1 MAAVKFVTGT
11 LGIITAMIAAP
22 ILIAAL
28 AVFSAADGD
37 IVELPVIHTST
48 DARAMTFDA
57 DDFDYWGV
65 RISAD
70 PGDSVTVSITGDD
83 LFVGVGPRADV
94 NRLVAGDADPLSA
107 PIWLASA
114 SGDNPE
120 IEVELADGP
129 WRAVIMNLDGS
140 PGVDADLLVS
150 LPSTPIRIAAGV
162 AMGAGLM
169 TAILSATLLTVAFRR
184 PRSAL
189 TLNRSELERV

>member
-28 AVFSAADGD
+28 AVFNAADGD
-37 IVELPVIHTST
+37 MVKLPIIHTST

-57 DDFDYWGV
+57 DDFEYWGV

-70 PGDSVTVSITGDD
+70 PGDSVSVSIAGDD
-83 LFVGVGPRADV
+83 LFVGVGPSADV
-94 NRLVAGDADPLSA
+94 NRLVAGDAVPHSV

-114 SGDNPE
+114 SGDDPE
-120 IEVELADGP
+120 IEVELTDGP
-129 WRAVIMNLDGS
+129 WKAVIMNLDGR

-162 AMGAGLM
+162 GMGAGLM
-169 TAILSATLLTVAFRR
+169 TAILSATLLTVAFRT
-184 PRSAL
+184 PNSVASL
-189 TLNRSELERV
+189 YQSELEPV